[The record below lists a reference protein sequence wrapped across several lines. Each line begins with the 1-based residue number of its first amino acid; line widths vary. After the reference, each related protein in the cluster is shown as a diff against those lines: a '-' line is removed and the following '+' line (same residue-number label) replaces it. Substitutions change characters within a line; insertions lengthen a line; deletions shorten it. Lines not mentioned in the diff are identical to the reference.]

1 MRGNRLLPLLVT
13 CAVVAGLLF
22 WMSTKSS
29 IVEKSAL
36 PAVQS
41 AELYIVHGV
50 LKGPSEI
57 DVAEGDTVNW
67 RVTSDEPDELHLHG
81 YDMHLSL
88 QAGKTETLTFV
99 ASRTGRF
106 PIELHR
112 ADVEL
117 AVLEVY
123 PRHQ

>member
-1 MRGNRLLPLLVT
+1 MRGKRVGPLLAI

-22 WMSTKSS
+22 WMSIKFSG
-29 IVEKSAL
+29 IEQSAL

-41 AELYIVHGV
+41 AELDIVHGA
-50 LKGPSEI
+50 LKGSREI
-57 DVAEGDTVNW
+57 KVIEGDTVSW
-67 RVTSDEPDELHLHG
+67 RVTSDEPDEFHLHG

-88 QAGKTETLTFV
+88 QAGQPETLTFV
-99 ASRTGRF
+99 ASHTGRF

-123 PRHQ
+123 PRH